1 MSLTYDI
8 KTKLPKPKWYNFRHR
23 LSNIL
28 LSMAKKV
35 YPENPDVL
43 AFYLKQI
50 TDAMIY
56 GGCVTHIDYADFLK
70 EQKTTD

>member
-35 YPENPDVL
+35 YPENPDVW
-43 AFYLKQI
+43 AFYLKQMM
-50 TDAMIY
+50 DAAIY
-56 GGCVTHIDYADFLK
+56 GGSITHVDYTGFMK
-70 EQKTTD
+70 EHKTTD